1 MTEWFTPLAEPRCHI
16 SSRTRGRSTR
26 QNWHPCDLR
35 WRSDGRRRR
44 GMASFLQTIGEALQ
58 AYWLSAFPLMVLAVC
73 VASIGTLLYVFITN
87 ARNAKLRVS
96 LLTGLYALSIFFWAF
111 VATSFVL
118 CVSQAR
124 MVAYARNGVSLAVFG
139 AVVGGLA
146 ASAVISFVVWRY
158 GNAAVIRKFAPRN
171 PEPSEAWLH
180 EYVDLLAEFER
191 VPRVRVRIVDS
202 NDALAMAVGGKDRS
216 ILISRGLLALLER
229 DEVEPVVAHELMH
242 LKHPDAAFKVFSR
255 VLSRILFFD
264 PFSKFFDPAV
274 HREREYLAD
283 EMGGRSTGKPA
294 ALASALVKIANQGV
308 PAKATWGLSIFG
320 GAAQGIFS
328 RYPPLEER
336 VHRLLLLS
344 DLLSVSAPDSA
355 KG

>member
-1 MTEWFTPLAEPRCHI
+1 M
-16 SSRTRGRSTR
+16 
-26 QNWHPCDLR
+26 
-35 WRSDGRRRR
+35 
-44 GMASFLQTIGEALQ
+44 
-58 AYWLSAFPLMVLAVC
+58 
-73 VASIGTLLYVFITN
+73 
-87 ARNAKLRVS
+87 
-96 LLTGLYALSIFFWAF
+96 
-111 VATSFVL
+111 
-118 CVSQAR
+118 
-124 MVAYARNGVSLAVFG
+124 FG
-139 AVVGGLA
+139 AVVGGLT
-146 ASAVISFVVWRY
+146 ASVVISLLVWRY
-158 GNAAVIRKFAPRN
+158 GNAAVLRKFAPRSLN
-171 PEPSEAWLH
+171 ETELWLQQ
-180 EYVDLLAEFER
+180 YVDLLGEFEN
-191 VPRVRVRIVDS
+191 VPPVQVRIVESD
-202 NDALAMAVGGKDRS
+202 DTLAMAVGGKNRS
-216 ILISRGLLALLER
+216 ILLSRGLLELLEK
-229 DEVEPVVAHELMH
+229 DELDSVVAHEFMH
-242 LKHPDAAFKVFSR
+242 LKHHDAEFKVFSR

-344 DLLSVSAPDSA
+344 DLLSASAPDLA